1 MLDMKVLFIAI
12 ALSLFSIA
20 TMAIDRDSTEM
31 QSIANN
37 FFSSKSSSKSR
48 NGSEYA
54 KTVTVRKRLSMNK
67 LDVYQSDDNRFVVLA
82 RDNSYNAVIGYS
94 DKTAFPDTLPDGLKW
109 WLAKADSSMQSNITR
124 GVVKMSSSEIL
135 NSMTANANVATS
147 VAPFVTTKWGQD
159 APYNLLT
166 PKINGVS
173 TPTGCVAT
181 AIAQCLKNI
190 GYPST
195 SIGKGSYSVSVID
208 SKKDTTTTKYQY
220 NFGQYT
226 YNWSV
231 MTDSYDGSYSLT
243 TSKLASANAVSQL
256 MMDCGAAAKMN
267 YMSDSS
273 GALIYDITRGLFD
286 NMQCDSNSIR
296 FYDREYYTDSEWSGM
311 IYQELNAHYPI
322 FYSGQDTDDGGHAF
336 VFDGYDTSGNVHVN
350 WGWDGVADGYY
361 DITLL
366 NPNITGYD
374 FKFSEYQMMT
384 TGIRAKSDLRD
395 YKSQWLL
402 YKDLNVTASGT
413 NVNYTIGAACNYGT
427 MYFKGLIALVAKNAS
442 GGYTVLNAIT
452 TGNSYAGTM
461 YGISNYSYSK
471 GISLSYLSD
480 GTYTIMLATEGYSG
494 SGEIETTW
502 QPMLAYQGITSAY
515 TLVKNGSTIT
525 LTPVKSIQTGIE
537 ELEPGITKK
546 GDGITRVYN
555 TQGQIL
561 YSAPTSTFS
570 ENNIPSSNGLVIIK
584 QGKDVKKI
592 TIK

>member
-1 MLDMKVLFIAI
+1 MKTLFIAI
-12 ALSLFSIA
+12 TLSLFSA
-20 TMAIDRDSTEM
+20 TISAADRDSTEM
-31 QSIANN
+31 LSIANK
-37 FFSSKSSSKSR
+37 FFSNTSSSKSR
-48 NGSEYA
+48 NSSGYGKSA
-54 KTVTVRKRLSMNK
+54 VVRKRLSMDK
-67 LDVYQSDDNRFVVLA
+67 LDVYQSGNNGFVVLA
-82 RDNSYNAVIGYS
+82 RDDNYNAVIGYS
-94 DKTAFPDTLPDGLKW
+94 DNTAFPDTLPDGLRW
-109 WLAKADSSMQSNITR
+109 WLAKADSSMKSNITK
-124 GVVKMSSSEIL
+124 GIVKMSSSEIL
-135 NSMTANANVATS
+135 NSMTTSSTVGTS

-159 APYNLLT
+159 GAYNLLT
-166 PKINGVS
+166 PKINDS
-173 TPTGCVAT
+173 HTPTGCAAT
-181 AIAQCLKNI
+181 AMAQCLKNI

-195 SIGKGSYSVSVID
+195 SKGTGSYSVSVVD
-208 SKKDTTTTKYQY
+208 AKKDTTTTKYQY
-220 NFGQYT
+220 TFGQYV
-226 YNWSV
+226 YNWAG
-231 MTDSYDGSYSLT
+231 MTDSYDGTYALT
-243 TSKLASANAVSQL
+243 TSKLAAANAVSQL
-256 MMDCGAAAKMN
+256 MVDCGAAAKMN

-273 GALIYDITRGLFD
+273 GALIYDVTRGLFD

-296 FYDREYYTDSEWSGM
+296 FYDREFYTDSEWSGL
-311 IYQELNAHYPI
+311 IYEELNAHYPI

-336 VFDGYDTSGNVHVN
+336 VFDGYDANGNVHVN
-350 WGWDGVADGYY
+350 WGWNGLADGYY

-374 FKFSEYQMMT
+374 IKFSEYQMMT
-384 TGIRAKSDLRD
+384 TGIRAKSDLRS

-402 YKDLNVTASGT
+402 YKNLNITCSG
-413 NVNYTIGAACNYGT
+413 NNINYTIGAACNYGT

-461 YGISNYSYSK
+461 YGISNYSSSK

-480 GTYTIMLATEGYSG
+480 GTYTITLATEGYSG

>member
-1 MLDMKVLFIAI
+1 MLDMKILFIAI
-12 ALSLFSIA
+12 ALSLFSTA
-20 TMAIDRDSTEM
+20 TMAVDRDSTEM

-48 NGSEYA
+48 NSSGDGNSVA
-54 KTVTVRKRLSMNK
+54 VRKRLSMNK

-94 DKTAFPDTLPDGLKW
+94 DNTAFPDTLPDGLKW

-135 NSMTANANVATS
+135 NSMTASANVATS

-166 PKINGVS
+166 PKINEVN

-195 SIGKGSYSVSVID
+195 SIGQGSYSVSTID
-208 SKKDTTTTKYQY
+208 SKKDTTTTEYQY

-226 YNWSV
+226 YNWSA
-231 MTDSYDGSYSLT
+231 MTDSYDDSYSLT

-336 VFDGYDTSGNVHVN
+336 VFDGYDASGNVHVN

-395 YKSQWLL
+395 YNSQWLL
-402 YKDLNVTASGT
+402 YKDLNVTVSGT
-413 NVNYTIGAACNYGT
+413 NINYTIGAACNYGT

-442 GGYTVLNAIT
+442 GSYTALSILT
-452 TGNSYAGTM
+452 TGDSYVATM
-461 YGISNYSYSK
+461 YGISYSSSK
-471 GISLSYLSD
+471 SISLSALSD
-480 GTYTIMLATEGYSG
+480 GSYTIMLATEGYSG
-494 SGEIETTW
+494 SGALESTW
-502 QPMLAYQGITSAY
+502 QPMLAYNNITNAY
-515 TLVKNGSTIT
+515 TLVKKGNTIT
-525 LTPVKSIQTGIE
+525 INPITNVLTGIE
-537 ELEPGITKK
+537 ELKPDINNP

-555 TQGQIL
+555 TQGQII
-561 YSAPTSTFS
+561 YSEPTSTFS